1 MIMKIAM
8 SCTLFVVLMGSLNA
22 VAAAGEWD
30 NGPPKR
36 VVHFADLDLTRSAGV
51 AVLYARI
58 RFAAREVCEPVEDR
72 ALRSILARSHC
83 VTQAIAR
90 AVADVNVPT
99 LTSYHLTKT
108 GQTITLAEQR

>member
-1 MIMKIAM
+1 MKIAI
-8 SCTLFVVLMGSLNA
+8 SCTLFAVLMGSLNA
-22 VAAAGEWD
+22 VAAAGESD
-30 NGPPKR
+30 NELPKR
-36 VVHFADLDLTRSAGV
+36 VVHFADLDLTRNAGV

-58 RFAAREVCEPVEDR
+58 RFAAREVCEPVDERIWQSIVARDR
-72 ALRSILARSHC
+72 C

-108 GQTITLAEQR
+108 GQRITLAEQR

>member
-22 VAAAGEWD
+22 VAGAGEWD

-36 VVHFADLDLTRSAGV
+36 VVHFADLDLTRNAGV
-51 AVLYARI
+51 AMLYARI

-72 ALRSILARSHC
+72 ALQSILARSHC

-108 GQTITLAEQR
+108 GQTITLAAQR

>member
-1 MIMKIAM
+1 MIMKIVM

-22 VAAAGEWD
+22 VAAADEWD

-36 VVHFADLDLTRSAGV
+36 VVHFADLDLTRNAGV

-58 RFAAREVCEPVEDR
+58 RFAAREVCAPVEDR
-72 ALRSILARSHC
+72 RLQSIAARDRC

>member
-22 VAAAGEWD
+22 VAAAGDWD

-36 VVHFADLDLTRSAGV
+36 VVHFSDLDLTRNAGV

-58 RFAAREVCEPVEDR
+58 RFAARVVCEPVADR
-72 ALRSILARSHC
+72 ALQSIVARNRC
-83 VTQAIAR
+83 MTEAIAR

-108 GQTITLAEQR
+108 GQTITLAAQR